1 MNVSMKELLEAG
13 VHFGHQKRRWN
24 PKMKPYIFTERNDI
38 YIIDL
43 QKTLEKLEEA
53 YNFIKELCANGGI
66 VLFVGTKKQTQD
78 AVKEEAIRCGM
89 PYVSFRWLGGM
100 LTNFST
106 IIKRLDYL
114 NELEKKQESGELQR
128 LPRKERVHLEK
139 EIEKLRKNLGG
150 IRELKTLPDALFV
163 LDTKK
168 EEIAVREAR
177 KLGIPIVAVVDTNC
191 DPEEVEYPIPGNDDA
206 IRSASLFCRVI
217 ADAVQEGRNIYQKK
231 IETGEIEF
239 AETEAEKEA
248 RPYEMVEVLVE
259 REEPVEAE
267 ESKKEEQSLTQETV
281 EEAVAREEPETL
293 SNSAEE
299 VAEKTKEEVAT
310 EKVAS
315 SGKRKDSSTKNQSE
329 N

>member
-24 PKMKPYIFTERNDI
+24 PKMRPYIFTERNDI

-53 YNFIKELCANGGI
+53 YNFVRELCSNGGI
-66 VLFVGTKKQTQD
+66 ILFVGTKKQTQD
-78 AVKEEAIRCGM
+78 AVREEATRCGM
-89 PYVSFRWLGGM
+89 PHVSFRWLGGM

-114 NELEKKQESGELQR
+114 TELEKKEESGELQR
-128 LPRKERVHLEK
+128 LPRKERDRLEK
-139 EIEKLRKNLGG
+139 VRQKLEKNLGG
-150 IRELKTLPDALFV
+150 IRDLKRLPDALFV

-191 DPEEVEYPIPGNDDA
+191 DPEEVDYPIPGNDDA

-217 ADAVQEGRNIYQKK
+217 ADAVIEGRNLYQKK
-231 IETGEIEF
+231 VEAGEIEF
-239 AETEAEKEA
+239 EESKEEAKPHEI
-248 RPYEMVEVLVE
+248 VEVLVE
-259 REEPVEAE
+259 HEETSVGMREERSSLQEDQAFEKGDNSLKEVRVEV
-267 ESKKEEQSLTQETV
+267 SS
-281 EEAVAREEPETL
+281 
-293 SNSAEE
+293 SDGINSE
-299 VAEKTKEEVAT
+299 EKT
-310 EKVAS
+310 
-315 SGKRKDSSTKNQSE
+315 SGSEAKSGTSISKSQLDSK
-329 N
+329 

>member
-53 YNFIKELCANGGI
+53 YDFAKELCSNGGVI
-66 VLFVGTKKQTQD
+66 LFVGTKKQTQD
-78 AVKEEAIRCGM
+78 AVKEEAIRCEM

-100 LTNFST
+100 LTNFAT

-114 NELEKKQESGELQR
+114 TELEKRKENGELQR
-128 LPRKERVHLEK
+128 LPRKERDHLEK
-139 EIEKLRKNLGG
+139 ERQKLEKNLGG
-150 IRELKTLPDALFV
+150 IRNLKRLPDALFV

-168 EEIAVREAR
+168 EEIAVREAK
-177 KLGIPIVAVVDTNC
+177 KLGIPIIAVVDTNC

-217 ADAVQEGRNIYQKK
+217 ADAVIEGRNLYNKK
-231 IETGEIEF
+231 VEAGEIEF
-239 AETEAEKEA
+239 IEAEAEA
-248 RPYEMVEVLVE
+248 KPYEVVEVLVE
-259 REEPVEAE
+259 HEETPVEVEIE
-267 ESKKEEQSLTQETV
+267 ERLEAGDNERQE
-281 EEAVAREEPETL
+281 EEAKTLEEVKIEETL
-293 SNSAEE
+293 SEKVSSKAASSKSK
-299 VAEKTKEEVAT
+299 VSRPKTRSKTK
-310 EKVAS
+310 
-315 SGKRKDSSTKNQSE
+315 
-329 N
+329 

>member
-24 PKMKPYIFTERNDI
+24 PKMEPYIFTERNDI

-53 YNFIKELCANGGI
+53 YNYVRELCANGGI
-66 VLFVGTKKQTQD
+66 ILFVGTKKQTQD
-78 AVKEEAIRCGM
+78 AVKEEAIRCRM
-89 PYVSFRWLGGM
+89 PYVSYRWLGGM
-100 LTNFST
+100 LTNFAT

-114 NELEKKQESGELQR
+114 TELERKREAGELQR

-139 EIEKLRKNLGG
+139 EVEKLQKNLGG
-150 IRELKTLPDALFV
+150 IRELKRLPDALFI

-191 DPEEVEYPIPGNDDA
+191 DPEEVDYPIPGNDDA

-217 ADAVQEGRNIYQKK
+217 ADAVEEGRNLYQKK
-231 IETGEIEF
+231 VEAGEIEF
-239 AETEAEKEA
+239 REAEAEA
-248 RPYEMVEVLVE
+248 GATSYEVVEVLIE
-259 REEPVEAE
+259 RKEPVEAE
-267 ESKKEEQSLTQETV
+267 ET
-281 EEAVAREEPETL
+281 RG
-293 SNSAEE
+293 
-299 VAEKTKEEVAT
+299 AEKSVEAKGALET
-310 EKVAS
+310 EGEGKSPDEKSSDES
-315 SGKRKDSSTKNQSE
+315 SGEKKDLIEESVSTGTESKSSSSLSSRAKE
-329 N
+329 K